1 MFKVYSCSITESKAN
16 KYTRTIMA
24 LIVSEDETI
33 LQLLEKIVF
42 ASRAERRKQ
51 SSPREVS
58 LF

>member
-1 MFKVYSCSITESKAN
+1 
-16 KYTRTIMA
+16 MA

-58 LF
+58 LFWLQFLF